1 MRVFLS
7 GPMGAGKSTTGRLV
21 AARLDLPF
29 VDIDRRVAKESGKS
43 IAEIFAEQGE
53 AAFRARERAAALS
66 VATGDD
72 AVVALGGG
80 TVMDPEVR
88 RALLDAGT
96 LVTLTAPLKTLAT
109 RIGDDRNRPLLEGG
123 ARRFREILATR
134 AAAYAECHG
143 EVPTGGRSPAAVA
156 EAVVALVRDERV
168 PVPLGLRS
176 YAVEIGEGIRHR
188 LGERVRRAG
197 GLVLVADENTARYR
211 DELPL
216 ESAVRVTLPAGE
228 ANKTLASA
236 EAIWSHA
243 IEAGFGRNAMIVA
256 VGGGVVGDLAG
267 FAAATCLRGVDFGQV
282 PTSLLAMV
290 DSSVGGK
297 TGINFAGA
305 KNMVGAFHQ
314 PRFVL
319 CDVETLETLPAGE
332 RIAGLGEVVKAAWI
346 DGEEAVLALEADA
359 EALRAG
365 DPAAT
370 TRAIRRSVAL
380 KARVVRDDEREKGRR
395 RVLNLGHTIGHGLEA
410 AAGFGA
416 LRHGE
421 AVALG
426 MLAAARL
433 GARVEVEERLTALLG
448 KLGLPTDLDVALTPE
463 VFALAG
469 HDKKRDGDAV
479 RFLVPGMPG
488 DVVEER
494 IPLADLPGRIV
505 R

>member
-7 GPMGAGKSTTGRLV
+7 GPMGAGKSTAGRLV
-21 AARLDLPF
+21 AARLGVPF
-29 VDIDRRVAKESGKS
+29 VDVDRRVVKESGKS
-43 IAEIFAEQGE
+43 IAEIFKEQGE

-80 TVMDPEVR
+80 TVVDPEVR

-96 LVTLTAPLKTLAT
+96 LVTLTAPLKTLAM
-109 RIGDDRNRPLLEGG
+109 RIGDDRNRPMLEGG
-123 ARRFREILATR
+123 ATRFREILAAR
-134 AAAYAECHG
+134 APAYAECHG
-143 EVPTGGRSPAAVA
+143 EVPTGGRSPDAVA

-176 YAVEIGEGIRHR
+176 YSVEIGEGIRHR
-188 LGERVRRAG
+188 LGERVRRAS
-197 GLVLVADENTARYR
+197 GLVLVADENTAPYR
-211 DELPL
+211 DEHPL
-216 ESAVRVTLPAGE
+216 EAAVRVTLAAGE
-228 ANKTLASA
+228 SNKTLAA
-236 EAIWSHA
+236 VQEIWERAIKG
-243 IEAGFGRNAMIVA
+243 GFDRRAMIVA

-267 FAAATCLRGVDFGQV
+267 FAAATCLRGLDFGQV

-297 TGINFAGA
+297 TGINYAGA

-319 CDVETLETLPAGE
+319 CDVETLETLPVAE
-332 RIAGLGEVVKAAWI
+332 RIAGLGEVLKAAWI
-346 DGEEAVLALEADA
+346 DGEEAVAALEGDA

-365 DPAAT
+365 DAAAT

-410 AAGFGA
+410 AAGFGS

-421 AVALG
+421 AVGLG

-433 GARVEVEERLTALLG
+433 GGRGEVEERMTALLG
-448 KLGLPTDLDVALTPE
+448 RLGLPTDLDALLTPE
-463 VFALAG
+463 VFALAA
-469 HDKKRDGDAV
+469 HDKKREGNAV

-488 DVVEER
+488 EVAEER
-494 IPLADLPGRIV
+494 IALADIPGRV
-505 R
+505 AR